1 MKLRLHGTLAECA
14 TAAERLRHTPGLHIQ
29 DQSRPY
35 LDRGG
40 ELVRVYFTVHLDPGR
55 ESGGDGWR

>member
-1 MKLRLHGTLAECA
+1 MKLRLHGTLAECV

-35 LDRGG
+35 TDRG
-40 ELVRVYFTVHLDPGR
+40 ELVRVYFTVHLDSGR